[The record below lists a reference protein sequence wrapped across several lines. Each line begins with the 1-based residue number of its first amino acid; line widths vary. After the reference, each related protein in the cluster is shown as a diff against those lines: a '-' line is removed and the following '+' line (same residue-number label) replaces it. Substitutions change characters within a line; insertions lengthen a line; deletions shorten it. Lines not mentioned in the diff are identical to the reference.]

1 MQSLLLFLVH
11 GKFHLCQTI
20 QGKLNCKFHKLELWD
35 SNSATVRHW
44 HLGTILPAWE
54 RHQIQCNIL
63 PPPVHSS
70 PQKPAHLKGITRM
83 LLLTGEGD
91 VSLLEKNPSAG
102 RAVADTAPHAQ
113 SASAEEHFMF
123 KSSISNTEV
132 QNCSAPEFLVWVR
145 ISKGGLE
152 GFPAV
157 NLCT

>member
-1 MQSLLLFLVH
+1 MGNSISAIQFKGNWTANSINLNSETATRLLWVTDIWEQSCQL
-11 GKFHLCQTI
+11 GRDTKFNAI
-20 QGKLNCKFHKLELWD
+20 
-35 SNSATVRHW
+35 S
-44 HLGTILPAWE
+44 
-54 RHQIQCNIL
+54 

-70 PQKPAHLKGITRM
+70 PQKRAHLKGITRM

-102 RAVADTAPHAQ
+102 RTVADTTPHAQ

-132 QNCSAPEFLVWVR
+132 RNCSAPEFLVWVR